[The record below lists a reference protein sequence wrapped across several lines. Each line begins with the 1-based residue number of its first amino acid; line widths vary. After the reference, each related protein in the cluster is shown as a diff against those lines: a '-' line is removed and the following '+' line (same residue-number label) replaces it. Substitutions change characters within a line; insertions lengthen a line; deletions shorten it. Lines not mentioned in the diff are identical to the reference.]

1 MQLAKVLCLADMSL
15 KSRADTKDRA
25 VSIFQRRFI
34 GDLNLPIFVPKGFSA
49 NVRALFDDEIKS

>member
-15 KSRADTKDRA
+15 KSRADAKDRA
-25 VSIFQRRFI
+25 VFVFERRLI
-34 GDLNLPIFVPKGFSA
+34 EDLDSPIFMPKGFSA